1 MLNIY
6 VIVWNTWQCSRLVLH
21 FLVLWIKPRLKLHVE
36 HIQVAIEQVSRVI
49 SILVSLGDVVEDD
62 V

>member
-6 VIVWNTWQCSRLVLH
+6 FIVWNTWQCSRLVPH
-21 FLVLWIKPRLKLHVE
+21 FLVLWIKPRLKLHVA
-36 HIQVAIEQVSRVI
+36 HIQVAIGHVSLVI